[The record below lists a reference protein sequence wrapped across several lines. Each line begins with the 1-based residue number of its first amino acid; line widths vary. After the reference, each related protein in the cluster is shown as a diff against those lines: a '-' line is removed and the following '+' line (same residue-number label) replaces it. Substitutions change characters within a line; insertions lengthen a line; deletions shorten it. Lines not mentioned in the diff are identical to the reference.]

1 MQRRC
6 GQGNVRQMR
15 TQCGQRTEAAD
26 AVRTAGTNFLS
37 APSLF
42 VTTSV
47 NRAPLFYL
55 SLRHI
60 LKIFMALH
68 SVFCFCTETYNW
80 LWFCRK
86 LDFRRFSCYIL
97 VSSRWVTVKQVPL
110 NSWVCCRSAEPV
122 GQKQVSC
129 KVRLSNW
136 QHCNRP
142 HFLRTLSLAAS
153 TEAKIVY
160 YEHVSVHLH
169 IKNIQ
174 T

>member
-1 MQRRC
+1 VQRRR

-60 LKIFMALH
+60 LKTFMALH

-86 LDFRRFSCYIL
+86 LDLAKVLLLHFSEQSLGYCQA
-97 VSSRWVTVKQVPL
+97 SSFEQL
-110 NSWVCCRSAEPV
+110 
-122 GQKQVSC
+122 GM
-129 KVRLSNW
+129 L
-136 QHCNRP
+136 
-142 HFLRTLSLAAS
+142 
-153 TEAKIVY
+153 
-160 YEHVSVHLH
+160 
-169 IKNIQ
+169 
-174 T
+174 